1 MLQVLDI
8 IASVIEDA
16 GATIRDERS
25 AAGT

>member
-25 AAGT
+25 TAGT